1 VVLLRRSFAVLRLA
15 SVIVIAA
22 ALAGCSNRA
31 QVFGAEGGWF
41 SRPLDIFEKP
51 DWSVSSSSN
60 VPDLSKRP
68 PVGPEEFVNA
78 DGSCAAP
85 VADASITAQAA
96 ATDSAVGTTAG
107 DLGTVRTAS
116 TAPAAAPV
124 PDRLQPAGVGAG
136 PSFGAAPATGGVALG
151 MTECD
156 VVRRA
161 GQPQQVA
168 IGADAAGERT
178 TVVTYLSGNA
188 PGIYHFSSGRLKVI
202 DQAPQPAKPEKPKKK
217 TKPKPKT
224 ASSAQQHAYVQ

>member
-1 VVLLRRSFAVLRLA
+1 MRRSFAVLRLVP
-15 SVIVIAA
+15 VIVAIA

-31 QVFGAEGGWF
+31 QVFGSEGGWF
-41 SRPLDIFEKP
+41 SRPLNMFDKP

-68 PVGPEEFVNA
+68 PVGPEELVNA

-85 VADASITAQAA
+85 IADASATAQAS
-96 ATDSAVGTTAG
+96 ATDSAVGTAAG

-116 TAPAAAPV
+116 TAPAPL
-124 PDRLQPAGVGAG
+124 PDKLQPAGVGAA
-136 PSFGAAPATGGVALG
+136 PSFGGAPSTGGVALG

-168 IGADAAGERT
+168 ISADAAGDRA
-178 TVVTYLSGNA
+178 TVVTYLSGSA
-188 PGIYHFSSGRLKVI
+188 PGIYHFSAGRLKVI
-202 DQAPQPAKPEKPKKK
+202 DAAPQPAKPERPKKK

-224 ASSAQQHAYVQ
+224 AGSAQQHAYVQ